1 MRELVSFALIDGAK
15 YQQHAAS
22 MGVTAYPALLLLE
35 ESTGTKFML
44 SGADLTTAGMQRF
57 FDDWN
62 AKPRR
67 VRPFVRSLP
76 EPPTNH
82 APVHVIT
89 GNSYE
94 ATVSDE
100 RLNVLVNLFAPW
112 CGTPMAPTLGCF
124 VACVRACV
132 CGFIRMSV
140 LMSVLIV
147 SWCNGINAVI
157 SLTCDFSAFLSISFL
172 HYASPGHCKS
182 VR

>member
-1 MRELVSFALIDGAK
+1 MTLTFQISLALSPNPFRLLFLPLSASSLPPLSPSLQEPQLRALVSFALIDGAK

-112 CGTPMAPTLGCF
+112 CGTPNSR
-124 VACVRACV
+124 VARGYFRGARVRVRIQSHCLLFRAC
-132 CGFIRMSV
+132 
-140 LMSVLIV
+140 
-147 SWCNGINAVI
+147 
-157 SLTCDFSAFLSISFL
+157 
-172 HYASPGHCKS
+172 
-182 VR
+182 